1 MIIPKDDNH
10 EHDDQNITIE
20 IDSLSANE
28 FEVYTGLQVVCMFNL
43 YIDSVLSKSKKI
55 FLTIKIETS
64 PPPK

>member
-28 FEVYTGLQVVCMFNL
+28 FEVYTGSQGVCMFIL
-43 YIDSVLSKSKKI
+43 QFYIDSKKNV
-55 FLTIKIETS
+55 FKH
-64 PPPK
+64 

>member
-28 FEVYTGLQVVCMFNL
+28 FEVYTGLQGVCMFIL
-43 YIDSVLSKSKKI
+43 YWLSFKQIQKNV
-55 FLTIKIETS
+55 FNH
-64 PPPK
+64 